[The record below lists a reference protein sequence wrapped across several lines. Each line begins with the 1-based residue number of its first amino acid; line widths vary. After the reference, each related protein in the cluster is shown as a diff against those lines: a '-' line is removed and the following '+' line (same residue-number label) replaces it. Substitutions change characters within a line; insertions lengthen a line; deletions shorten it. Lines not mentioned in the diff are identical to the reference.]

1 MLIRVNTGKCFDQSR
16 VILQLFQ
23 DFPPFST
30 LSYSIEVSCPFSHVN
45 CRAWLKNF
53 ISLARA

>member
-30 LSYSIEVSCPFSHVN
+30 LFSILLK
-45 CRAWLKNF
+45 CRVH
-53 ISLARA
+53 LAM